1 MSVCPSGGLR
11 TPSAQRGGR
20 GLEKAKIKKKGRAAK
35 AGAKTA
41 PNSATAARWWCLLFL
56 RFLYRPSRLR
66 DHRHAGPVP
75 QIQTN
80 SSGSYRRSNKCRTFT
95 FSSEGSA
102 TVSPPPPP
110 VTNHPFVPPPQSPR
124 FSTMSLFL
132 QLPGVSF
139 LARVPARGS
148 RPVTRAH
155 VYATLLC
162 TMVSPAQSTVSSAPG
177 FLALAN
183 FPLLNVNFDV
193 IDGAATAWM
202 LAYSLSALCPTLF
215 TIILAEF
222 GLILGI
228 PIVS

>member
-11 TPSAQRGGR
+11 RASARWGKRYRRG
-20 GLEKAKIKKKGRAAK
+20 KNKKKGHAPK

-41 PNSATAARWWCLLFL
+41 PNSAMPSWWCLLFL
-56 RFLYRPSRLR
+56 CFLYSPLASPPPRCSRTA
-66 DHRHAGPVP
+66 D
-75 QIQTN
+75 TN
-80 SSGSYRRSNKCRTFT
+80 KQQRVIRSNKCRTFT

-102 TVSPPPPP
+102 MSPPLPHHQPP
-110 VTNHPFVPPPQSPR
+110 VRAPIAIPALFDDGLFSSGSPV
-124 FSTMSLFL
+124 LI
-132 QLPGVSF
+132 SF

-162 TMVSPAQSTVSSAPG
+162 TMIPPAQSTVSSASG

-202 LAYSLSALCPTLF
+202 LACSFCPLPYSLFSYPYRSWPYSCIF
-215 TIILAEF
+215 YCFFI
-222 GLILGI
+222 
-228 PIVS
+228 